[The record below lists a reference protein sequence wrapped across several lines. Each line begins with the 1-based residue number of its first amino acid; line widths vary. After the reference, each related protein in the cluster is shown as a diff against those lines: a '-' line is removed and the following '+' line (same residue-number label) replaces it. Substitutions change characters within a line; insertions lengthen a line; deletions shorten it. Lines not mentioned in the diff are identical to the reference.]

1 MNSNLWSGF
10 IYILHISF
18 ILNLPTPQNCERT
31 VSTTIKSEKV
41 HISFILN
48 LPTPQKCERTLSTT
62 IKSEKVYNLYMIE
75 FLSFHTFSVA
85 DGAHGWVWINGEGLF
100 SFLNINF
107 LTSDISVMLCTEG
120 RKTGRAC

>member
-48 LPTPQKCERTLSTT
+48 LPTPQKL
-62 IKSEKVYNLYMIE
+62 
-75 FLSFHTFSVA
+75 A